1 MSSVMFDLMFDKSK
15 FYLFV
20 GKGCCMKIKYE
31 DEKWSQNLL
40 PDMQFK
46 GKIQPSYFQ
55 FDSEEE
61 LSTRLT
67 MWELIS

>member
-1 MSSVMFDLMFDKSK
+1 
-15 FYLFV
+15 
-20 GKGCCMKIKYE
+20 MKIKYE